1 MGKNISDEQVK
12 LYSTISPLL
21 KSAFNEVKDFSK
33 KKQDDLL
40 NIKKVNMINRLLEK
54 AKIVLQN
61 ESTVDYLDLL
71 DENDLPSNSDA
82 VLIMSQYI
90 SAMDKF
96 HSDHCHISGWD
107 FEEEEEW
114 K

>member
-1 MGKNISDEQVK
+1 MEKNLSDEQVK

-21 KSAFNEVKDFSK
+21 KSAFKEVKDFSK

-61 ESTVDYLDLL
+61 ESTVDFLDLL

-96 HSDHCHISGWD
+96 YNDHCHIRGWGFD
-107 FEEEEEW
+107 EEGEW
-114 K
+114 Q